1 VKQTVNKG
9 KALLVD
15 GPASVSLLSGEAEAL
30 GSTVKV
36 GDKFVIREGKR
47 MPFEVRKRAMF
58 DLMLGE
64 EASYQEVDGSTIPP
78 SWENALEKII
88 SNEKPLT
95 VMVMGG
101 VDSGKTSF
109 CTYLANKALKRKRKV
124 AIIDADV
131 GQSDIGPP
139 STIAFSR
146 ITSPIKDLF
155 EVEAEDACFVG
166 STSPSRAINKVIE
179 GLTKLKAKVLETDV
193 TFSIINTD
201 GWIEGEDATRYKVWL
216 TETVAPNVVVGI
228 QQQNE
233 LTPILTALKEVTV
246 LSIDSSPAIRK
257 RDRDKRRVLR
267 ELSYKK
273 YLKGAKVLSLPLS
286 WVKVEGAP
294 IGTSSLVTAE
304 QVERVSKLMGTS
316 IVYCEETANAV
327 FVVLRK
333 DHWVDEE
340 RLKKLE
346 ESFEKRVKIVREGE
360 EEGLLVALQDLRGS
374 FLGIGVLCEVD
385 YERRA
390 LKVYTPVSTNV
401 STISFGQIKLDKQGR
416 ETGLST
422 LFSNCLP

>member
-1 VKQTVNKG
+1 MKQTVDKG

-15 GPASVSLLSGEAEAL
+15 GPASVSLLSGEAEVL
-30 GSTVKV
+30 GSAFKV
-36 GDKFVIREGKR
+36 GDKVVIREGKR
-47 MPFEVRKRAMF
+47 MSFEVRKRATF
-58 DLMLGE
+58 DLMLGD
-64 EASYQEVDGSTIPP
+64 EASFQEVDESTIPP
-78 SWENALEKII
+78 SWENAYEKII
-88 SNEKPLT
+88 SGGKPLT

-139 STIAFSR
+139 STIGFSR

-155 EVEAEDACFVG
+155 EVETEDACFVG
-166 STSPSRAINKVIE
+166 STSPSGAIDKVMK
-179 GLTKLKAKVLETDV
+179 GLTTLKAKVLETDV
-193 TFSIINTD
+193 DFLIVNTD
-201 GWIEGEDATRYKVWL
+201 GWIEGEDAARYKVWL
-216 TETVAPNVVVGI
+216 TEIVAPNVVVGI
-228 QQQNE
+228 QQNE
-233 LTPILTALKEVTV
+233 LTPILTELKEVPV
-246 LSIDSSPAIRK
+246 LSIDSSLAIRK

-273 YLKGAKVLSLPLS
+273 YLKGAKVLSLPLG

-294 IGTSSLVTAE
+294 IGTSGLVTAE
-304 QVERVSKLMGTS
+304 QVERVRALLDTS
-316 IVYCEETANAV
+316 IVYCEETVNAV

-346 ESFEKRVKIVREGE
+346 EQFKKRVKIVREGE
-360 EEGLLVALQDLRGS
+360 EEGLLVALQDVRGS

-385 YERRA
+385 YERRM
-390 LKVYTPVSTNV
+390 LKIYTPVSTNV
-401 STISFGQIKLDKQGR
+401 SIICFGQIKLDKQGK

-422 LFSNCLP
+422 IFSNCLP

>member
-9 KALLVD
+9 KVLIVD
-15 GPASVSLLSGEAEAL
+15 GPASVSLLSGEAEVL
-30 GSTVKV
+30 GSTFKV
-36 GDKFVIREGKR
+36 GDKVVIREGKR
-47 MPFEVRKRAMF
+47 MPFEVRKRATF

-64 EASYQEVDGSTIPP
+64 EPSFQEVDESTIPP
-78 SWENALEKII
+78 SWENAYEKIM
-88 SNEKPLT
+88 SNEKPQT

-109 CTYLANKALKRKRKV
+109 CTYLANKALRRKRKV

-139 STIAFSR
+139 STIGFSR
-146 ITSPIKDLF
+146 ITLPIKDLF

-166 STSPSRAINKVIE
+166 STSPSGAINKVIE
-179 GLTKLKAKVLETDV
+179 GLTRLKAKALETDLN
-193 TFSIINTD
+193 FLIINTD
-201 GWIEGEDATRYKVWL
+201 GWIEGEDAARYKVWL
-216 TETVAPNVVVGI
+216 TEAVAPNVVVGI

-246 LSIDSSPAIRK
+246 LSVDSSPAILK

-273 YLKGAKVLSLPLS
+273 YLKGAKVLSFPLS

-304 QVERVSKLMGTS
+304 QIERVSKLMDTS

-333 DHWVDEE
+333 DQWVGEE
-340 RLKKLE
+340 QLKKVE
-346 ESFEKRVKIVREGE
+346 EGFEKRVKIIREGE
-360 EEGLLVALQDLRGS
+360 EKGLLVALQDLRES

-385 YERRA
+385 YERRVM
-390 LKVYTPVSTNV
+390 KVYTPVSANV
-401 STISFGQIKLDKQGR
+401 STISFGQIKLDKQGK

>member
-9 KALLVD
+9 KVLIVD
-15 GPASVSLLSGEAEAL
+15 GPASVSLLSGEAEVL
-30 GSTVKV
+30 GSTFKV
-36 GDKFVIREGKR
+36 GDKVVIREGKR
-47 MPFEVRKRAMF
+47 MPFEVRKRATF

-64 EASYQEVDGSTIPP
+64 EPSFQEVDESTIPP
-78 SWENALEKII
+78 SWENACEKIM
-88 SNEKPLT
+88 SNEKPQT

-109 CTYLANKALKRKRKV
+109 CTHLANKALRRKRKV

-139 STIAFSR
+139 STIGFSR

-166 STSPSRAINKVIE
+166 STSPSRAINTVIE
-179 GLTKLKAKVLETDV
+179 GLTKLKAKVLETDLN
-193 TFSIINTD
+193 FLIINTD
-201 GWIEGEDATRYKVWL
+201 GWIEGEDAARYKVWL
-216 TETVAPNVVVGI
+216 TEAVAPNVVVGI

-233 LTPILTALKEVTV
+233 LTPILSALKEVPV
-246 LSIDSSPAIRK
+246 LSVDSSPAILK
-257 RDRDKRRVLR
+257 RDRDKRKVLR

-273 YLKGAKVLSLPLS
+273 YLKGAKVLSFPLS

-304 QVERVSKLMGTS
+304 RVKRISKLIDMS
-316 IVYCEETANAV
+316 VMHCEETANAA

-333 DHWVDEE
+333 DQWVDEE
-340 RLKKLE
+340 QLKKLE

-360 EEGLLVALQDLRGS
+360 EEGLLVALQDSGGS

-385 YERRA
+385 YERRII
-390 LKVYTPVSTNV
+390 KVYTPESANV
-401 STISFGQIKLDKQGR
+401 STISFGQIKLDKQGK
-416 ETGLST
+416 EIGLST
-422 LFSNCLP
+422 IFSNCMV